1 MIGTIKP
8 GLAGLAGLASPA
20 SGGRWATRCGLGTYE
35 YLVFLFVLKSTI
47 WIFFFAD
54 KLVFVFDI
62 KPKMGESA
70 FYIHLVY
77 K

>member
-1 MIGTIKP
+1 MGCSREEQ
-8 GLAGLAGLASPA
+8 GNRVAGRHALGVI
-20 SGGRWATRCGLGTYE
+20 RCGLGTYE
-35 YLVFLFVLKSTI
+35 NLVFLFVLKSTI